1 MQITTKN
8 IRNYIF
14 VFAQVRKVYFSLEN
28 KTERILGNGT
38 IPEAGHC
45 FFRLFD
51 CKLKYLEQDKL
62 VANIKSARLLKE
74 RIATTSRLC
83 LTVTLF
89 LVMYCDRKPPYT

>member
-45 FFRLFD
+45 FSDF
-51 CKLKYLEQDKL
+51 
-62 VANIKSARLLKE
+62 
-74 RIATTSRLC
+74 
-83 LTVTLF
+83 LTVSLNILNKTN
-89 LVMYCDRKPPYT
+89 